1 MVYEISDERAKK
13 PMNKLIS
20 AESLLFECLLELSS
34 KDGHEQLEVSS
45 AVNEAVLCAMHRHT
59 DQFLLPLAQLLKK
72 FSKLKLMKSNS
83 TIKELERFRKKI
95 KAYLIHKDQTKEK
108 RIN

>member
-1 MVYEISDERAKK
+1 
-13 PMNKLIS
+13 MNKLIS
-20 AESLLFECLLELSS
+20 AEKLLFECLMELSC

-45 AVNEAVLCAMHRHT
+45 AINEAVLCAMHRHT
-59 DQFLLPLAQLLKK
+59 EQFLLPLSKLLKK

-95 KAYLIHKDQTKEK
+95 KSYLGDKDPKEQK
-108 RIN
+108 AE

>member
-1 MVYEISDERAKK
+1 MVYEISHERAKK
-13 PMNKLIS
+13 PMKKFIS
-20 AESLLFECLLELSS
+20 AENLLFECLLELSS
-34 KDGHEQLEVSS
+34 KDGYEQLEVSS

-83 TIKELERFRKKI
+83 TIKELENFRKKI
-95 KAYLIHKDQTKEK
+95 KTYLSHKDQKLKKCE
-108 RIN
+108 